1 MTEQDILP
9 LVAIII
15 SSCSAMLSVYSIV
28 TSYRTIR
35 RNKRK

>member
-9 LVAIII
+9 LVAIVI
-15 SSCSAMLSVYSIV
+15 SSCSILLSVHSIV